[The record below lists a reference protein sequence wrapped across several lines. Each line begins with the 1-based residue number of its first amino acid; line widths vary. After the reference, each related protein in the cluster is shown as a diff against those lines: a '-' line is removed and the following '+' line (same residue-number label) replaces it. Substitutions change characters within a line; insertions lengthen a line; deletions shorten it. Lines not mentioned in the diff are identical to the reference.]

1 MIYAEKFNQDAKDK
15 LLKIAKGFK
24 WTSDQIDYLIACI
37 MFESNANPQAV
48 NKLSGATG
56 LIQFMPRT
64 AETLGTTTDLLY
76 RMTVVQQ
83 LDYVKDYF
91 KPYAKKVT
99 TLEDMYMAILYPS
112 AIGLSHDAS
121 IFRKEIQYRQ
131 NAKLDWNN
139 DGKITKEE
147 ASRKVRKIY
156 ENGIT
161 KLSSKDGK

>member
-1 MIYAEKFNQDAKDK
+1 MHFKEFVKTNRENFLIKVQKTACELGIDANW
-15 LLKIAKGFK
+15 LMFVM
-24 WTSDQIDYLIACI
+24 Y
-37 MFESNANPQAV
+37 FESRLKPQAV
-48 NKLSGATG
+48 NPISGATG

-64 AETLGTTTDLLY
+64 AEALGTTTDLLY

-112 AIGLSHDAS
+112 AIGLSNDAS

-156 ENGIT
+156 ENGVA
-161 KLSSKDGK
+161 KLSS